1 MCGIAGWLDYSQT
14 TSKKELNQFTKL
26 MCDAILHRGP
36 DSEGVWSDPKA
47 GVSLGHRRLAILDL
61 TPSGHQPMIS
71 KSGRYA
77 IVFNGEMYNYER
89 LRPQVS
95 DYPFRSSGD
104 TEVLLA
110 MLEKHGV
117 QKTIRQQNAFLA
129 MAIWD
134 KKERKLHL
142 VRGRLGK
149 KPLYYGK
156 VGKMLLFGSELFAIK
171 AHPKVGKLTIDRQAL
186 HNFTVYKNVPSPF
199 SIYEGIRKVP
209 AGTMVTFDADDASF
223 EEHEIYWDKHA
234 MVERQMR
241 DPISGEAAMQELD
254 DLLTDA
260 TKIRMASDVP
270 LGSFLSGGID
280 SSVIVAMMQK
290 LSPTPVQSYAIGF
303 SESEVDESTHAEAV
317 AKHLGTNHK
326 TWILSGNIALD
337 LVQDIPKVYDEP
349 FSDPSLLPT
358 MLLTRKAKEHVTVVL
373 TGDGGDET
381 FGGYQRYIASR
392 IEKKLNGLP
401 NAGQKIVSSLT
412 NSIAKGLE
420 GLGSSA
426 NSSRFM
432 TLSFMSSQDRV
443 KHYQGRVR
451 RWKTATPLVLGIE
464 STWEADPYLKLK
476 PPQTYRELG
485 MFLDLN
491 AYLPDLILTKV
502 DRASMSVALET
513 RSPLLD
519 YRMTEFAWRLTP
531 EFRFK
536 NGVAKYPLKELAYR
550 YVPKAILDRPKQ
562 GFGIPVD
569 GWLRNE
575 LKDWAAALLD
585 ESRLKN
591 EGFFNPK
598 HLRSRWE
605 EHQNGKR
612 DWGPDLW
619 TALMFQQWL
628 EAEST

>member
-14 TSKKELNQFTKL
+14 TSKKELSKFTKF
-26 MCDAILHRGP
+26 MCDAIVHRGP

-47 GVSLGHRRLAILDL
+47 GISLGHRRLAILDL
-61 TPSGHQPMIS
+61 SPSGHQPMIS
-71 KSGRYA
+71 RSGRYA

-95 DYPFRSSGD
+95 AYPFKGTGD

-110 MLEKHGV
+110 MLEKHGIDETV
-117 QKTIRQQNAFLA
+117 RQQNAFLA

-134 KKERKLHL
+134 KKERQLHL

-149 KPLYYGK
+149 KPLYYAK
-156 VGKMLLFGSELFAIK
+156 VGNMLLFGSELFAIR
-171 AHPKVGKLTIDRQAL
+171 AHPKVGKFSVDRKAL
-186 HNFTVYKNVPSPF
+186 HNFLAYKNVPTPL
-199 SIYEGIRKVP
+199 SIYEEVRKVP
-209 AGTMVTFDADDASF
+209 AASMVTFKADDASF
-223 EEHEIYWDKHA
+223 EKIECYWDRHA
-234 MVERQMR
+234 MVEKQMR
-241 DPISGEAAMQELD
+241 KPIDGEAAMKALD
-254 DLLTDA
+254 SLLTDA
-260 TKIRMASDVP
+260 TEIRMASDVP

-280 SSVIVAMMQK
+280 SSVIVALMQK

-303 SESEVDESTHAEAV
+303 SESEVDESIHAEAV
-317 AKHLGTNHK
+317 AKHLGTDHK
-326 TWILSGNIALD
+326 TWILSGKMALD

-381 FGGYQRYIASR
+381 FGGYQRYIASG
-392 IEKKLNGLP
+392 IEKRLNSLP
-401 NAGQKIVSSLT
+401 SLPGEVVSLFTSL
-412 NSIAKGLE
+412 AARGFQA
-420 GLGSSA
+420 LGSTKT
-426 NSSRFM
+426 SSRFM
-432 TLSFMSSQDRV
+432 TLSSMSSPDRV
-443 KHYQGRVR
+443 KHYHGRIR
-451 RWKTATPLVLGIE
+451 RWKTATPLVIGID
-464 STWEADPYLKLK
+464 SMWEADPYLALK
-476 PPQTYRELG
+476 PPKTYRELG

-491 AYLPDLILTKV
+491 AYLPDVILTKV

-519 YRMTEFAWRLTP
+519 YRMTEFAWRLPP

-569 GWLRNE
+569 GWLRDE
-575 LKDWAAALLD
+575 LKDWASALID

-598 HLRSRWE
+598 LLRSRWK
-605 EHQNGKR
+605 EHQSGKR
-612 DWGPDLW
+612 DWGADLW
-619 TALMFQQWL
+619 TVLMFQQWL
-628 EAEST
+628 AATG